1 MKTILHIES
10 SSISEGSSTREIGKF
25 LVDSIKTKNSSHKI
39 IDRDL
44 IKNPIPHL
52 SADVIKAFKDPASS
66 LLKLSNDLIDELS
79 VSDIVIIESPM
90 YNFSI
95 PSVLKAWIDHIAR
108 SGKTF
113 TYQSG
118 APEGLL
124 KNKHAILIL
133 GRGGVYSSGPAKAM
147 DFQEPYLRCLLDF
160 IGIKNVS
167 SIYIEGMGMG
177 PEKAAEAIKLAKQ
190 KVQDILSNELKNIL

>member
-1 MKTILHIES
+1 MKTVLHIES
-10 SSISEGSSTREIGKF
+10 SSLSEGSATREIGKY
-25 LVDSIKTKNSSHKI
+25 LVDAIKAKNNAHKI

-44 IKNPIPHL
+44 IRNPIPHL
-52 SADVIKAFKDPASS
+52 SADVIKAFKDPTSP
-66 LLKLSNDLIDELS
+66 LLKLSDDLINELLS
-79 VSDIVIIESPM
+79 SDVVIIESPM

-95 PSVLKAWIDHIAR
+95 PSVLKAWIDHVAR

-124 KNKHAILIL
+124 KNKQAILIL
-133 GRGGVYSSGPAKAM
+133 GRGGVYSSGPAQAM
-147 DFQEPYLRCLLDF
+147 DFQEPYLRCVLEF
-160 IGIKNVS
+160 MGIKDTH

-177 PEKAAEAIKLAKQ
+177 PEKAAEAIKLAKERAQ
-190 KVQDILSNELKNIL
+190 NILSNELKNIL